1 MAGGDDA
8 IRMVV
13 QKVHPGGSL
22 TGVVRPIR
30 DKIFRSKC
38 SVGHRFTMPS
48 MQQRLPSLGPSDDA
62 GGDVAGG
69 GDAAGEHLREFSFG
83 LYLAQ
88 SCRMLL
94 CFTPAGT
101 KPSGGPATP
110 EFFRKNIVGSGVIR

>member
-62 GGDVAGG
+62 ADVAGG
-69 GDAAGEHLREFSFG
+69 GDVAGEHLREFSFG

-88 SCRMLL
+88 TCRMLL